1 MKKLVF
7 IAILLALATMGAK
20 AQEKPITEDD
30 GFQWYRIVSND
41 RKYQGAVNIDGDTII
56 PLSRHYSK
64 VCYRTTVKPRKR
76 LKNKPVGYFIVEKEE
91 NRGVY
96 ITYGRGN
103 IPIRYPNPAYGKM
116 GACDIYGREIIA
128 PIYERIDY
136 FCTAKGTGG
145 QGFIYKSSEVDPY
158 RSGGRFDVVLD
169 NDCRASRYVH
179 SSAYLPS
186 TELLFQGIYYSN
198 GMGVESLTG
207 KIYQGPV
214 GTYNITVYNDHL
226 VVNGKYCEDA
236 SSDEWS
242 RKTGRYKAFGYSW
255 NHTINSWGYAHDEF
269 FQVDEKTQEIKLF
282 CRDQHPSG
290 FPIAFH
296 ITLINGNA
304 TIPNMQFDPSFQQPQ
319 YQQYQQP
326 QYQQYPQYQQPQ
338 QNQYQQS
345 QPTPPQPQQ
354 KKICKWCNGT
364 KRIEKND
371 GFTLGLGEKEYCRE
385 CGKTVM
391 SGHYHTV
398 CPYCHGTGYE

>member
-56 PLSRHYSK
+56 PLSRHYSSIW
-64 VCYRTTVKPRKR
+64 YRSIVKKRKK
-76 LKNKPVGYFIVEKEE
+76 LKTEPKGFFNVMKEE
-91 NRGVY
+91 NRGAY
-96 ITYGRGN
+96 PANGRGT
-103 IPIRYPNPAYGKM
+103 IPIKAPDPAYGIS

-128 PIYERIDY
+128 PIYDVISYNGR
-136 FCTAKGTGG
+136 TW
-145 QGFIYKSSEVDPY
+145 GFIYEKSKDDLRSTYSEIKFGMFSVW
-158 RSGGRFDVVLD
+158 LD

-319 YQQYQQP
+319 YQQYPQP

-338 QNQYQQS
+338 QNQYQQPQS
-345 QPTPPQPQQ
+345 TPSQPQQ